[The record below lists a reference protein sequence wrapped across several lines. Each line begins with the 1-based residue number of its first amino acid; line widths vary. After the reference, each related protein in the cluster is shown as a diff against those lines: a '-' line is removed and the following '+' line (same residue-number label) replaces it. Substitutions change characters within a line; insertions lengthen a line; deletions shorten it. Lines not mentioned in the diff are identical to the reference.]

1 MKTLWNSIGRT
12 SLRRTTCRLA
22 PAVLTVLS
30 TFAGG
35 CAKQQAAGP
44 VVRPSI
50 PVMVA
55 KVTQKSMPVTLE
67 AIGSVEAYST
77 VLIRSQIAGQLL
89 DVHFKDGDF
98 ITKGQLLFTIDS
110 SLYDAALAQAQAALA
125 HDKAVA
131 AYNRVEAGRY
141 KTLSDQGVVSAE
153 QVDNYGSSADSS
165 EALVKADEAA
175 IQTAQINVSFCKIY
189 APISGRT
196 GAVMVKP
203 GNLVKVG
210 DVAMVVVNQI
220 NPVYVDFAVPQDSL
234 ADVKR
239 YMAQRPLSVEA
250 TVPNDP
256 GVVEQGTLTFVDN
269 AVDVTTGTIHLKAT
283 FANEKNR
290 LWPGL
295 YVGTVLELSQE
306 PNATVVPLQAI
317 TSGQQNKQLV
327 YVVKPD
333 STVEARSITTKRT
346 IGNEAVI
353 AQGLNPGETVVTDG
367 QMRLAPGT
375 KIQVREDPNLADPP
389 AAASSGSADPGR
401 KQ

>member
-1 MKTLWNSIGRT
+1 MKIFRNPIGRT
-12 SLRRTTCRLA
+12 GLRRTVCGVA
-22 PAVLTVLS
+22 PAVLTLLS
-30 TFAGG
+30 MLAAG

-50 PVMVA
+50 PVTVA

-153 QVDNYGSSADSS
+153 QVENYGSSADSS

-175 IQTAQINVSFCKIY
+175 IQTAQLNVSYCKIY

-239 YMAQRPLSVEA
+239 YMAEHPLSVRA
-250 TVPNDP
+250 SMPNDSA
-256 GVVEQGTLTFVDN
+256 VAEQGTLTFVDN
-269 AVDVTTGTIHLKAT
+269 AVDATTGTIRLKAT
-283 FANEKNR
+283 FGNEKNR

-295 YVGTVLELSQE
+295 YVDTVLQLSQE

-333 STVEARSITTKRT
+333 STVEARPITTKRT

-353 AQGLNPGETVVTDG
+353 AQGLTPGETVVTDG
-367 QMRLAPGT
+367 QMRLTPGS
-375 KIQVREDPNLADPP
+375 KIQVRGDQSLVDPP
-389 AAASSGSADPGR
+389 ATPSSGSADPGR
-401 KQ
+401 KP